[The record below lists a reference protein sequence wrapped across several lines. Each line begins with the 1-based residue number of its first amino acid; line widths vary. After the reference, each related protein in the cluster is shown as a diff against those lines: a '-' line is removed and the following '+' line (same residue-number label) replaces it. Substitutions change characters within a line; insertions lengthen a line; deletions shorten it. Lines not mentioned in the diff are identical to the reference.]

1 MGQLF
6 MWRRSQIP
14 WCRSLRSHCA
24 ASASYLDL
32 HSKSTR
38 VNTGRSRWKQGDKAQ
53 TNNRICILLWCWQQL
68 KFTNLAPLICISK
81 KSHLAAGRI
90 KLFSLWSR
98 FFFFLLAF
106 FVNLSAADLT
116 LGPGTSKL
124 HVAKGILNT
133 LKAVTSRLWTGG
145 NYTSADEWREFEDS
159 SLFGGPE
166 LLD

>member
-90 KLFSLWSR
+90 KFFSLWSR
-98 FFFFLLAF
+98 FFF
-106 FVNLSAADLT
+106 LT
-116 LGPGTSKL
+116 CILRSFICRRFNVGPGASML

-145 NYTSADEWREFEDS
+145 NYTSADEWREFEVS